1 MLDENQRLHAT
12 TPSVFSLPISSSTEP
27 TLTPAWRLA
36 GSTTFSVV
44 QARRGVDAVI
54 GRRLLRERLRFGLH
68 DVGQARIARLV
79 EAQIGGDHRRAALS
93 FTVSSPPSTS
103 RVTSTLSPATS
114 TLEANVPCGQPSR
127 AASIWPVW
135 FESSSIAC
143 LPRMTRPGCSSS
155 RDLGEQLGDGERLD
169 LVVGL
174 DQDRAVGA
182 HRQRGAQ
189 RLLRLGRADRDR
201 DDLGRDALLLQADR
215 LLDRDL
221 VERVHAHLD
230 VGEID
235 ARCRRP

>member
-1 MLDENQRLHAT
+1 M
-12 TPSVFSLPISSSTEP
+12 
-27 TLTPAWRLA
+27 
-36 GSTTFSVV
+36 
-44 QARRGVDAVI
+44 
-54 GRRLLRERLRFGLH
+54 
-68 DVGQARIARLV
+68 
-79 EAQIGGDHRRAALS
+79 
-93 FTVSSPPSTS
+93 
-103 RVTSTLSPATS
+103 
-114 TLEANVPCGQPSR
+114 PCGQPSK

-143 LPRMTRPGCSSS
+143 LPRMTSPGCSSS
-155 RDLGEQLGDGERLD
+155 ATLASSLATRERLD

-182 HRQRGAQ
+182 HRERGAQ

-201 DDLGRDALLLQADR
+201 DDLGRDALLLEPDR

-235 ARCRRP
+235 ARPVRLDPRLDVEIDHPLDGDQELHRSSLSSSSRRKPGSQLRAPGLRRSTMNSTQAASFTSATIFRAASPRSSAGTMARPLNRRGCACPPRHWCLRAGPPAARRGRSPWPRRRCPRR